1 MDTNYELIK
10 IVNNPPYEVI
20 LVFIDHRDEAEE
32 SHKYTTVSSENI
44 TLTQASPSD
53 SLSRIDK
60 NDG

>member
-32 SHKYTTVSSENI
+32 AHKYTTLSNENI
-44 TLTQASPSD
+44 KLKQASPPD
-53 SLSRIDK
+53 SRRIIDK
-60 NDG
+60 ND